1 VAVSERR
8 PDERAEQER
17 ETPLTREVQ
26 ARAAAEAAERRMQFL
41 AEASELLHSSLDVK
55 ETFGALVRLIVPKL
69 ASCCVIDLVDES
81 GRVGRVHRAHSAH
94 ADPAKAGAVARL
106 REYPSAQ
113 SRYLTRRAIDE
124 GTSELVPLVT
134 ADFLRSIAEDDEHLL
149 ALRALDP
156 RSIVIVPMRARDRS
170 LGAMLLCRDAP
181 SPPYD
186 DGDVAL
192 AEQLALR
199 AASAL
204 DNARHY
210 ETARR
215 AIRARDD
222 VLGVVSHDLRR
233 PLAAISMCATS
244 LLAEGFADET
254 RTRGALQTIQQSAHW
269 AQRLIQDLLD
279 VSAIGA
285 GGLSI
290 ERRAEDPVIL
300 VMRAA
305 MLHEQLAADRG
316 LSLLTELPESLP
328 RVHADGDRILQALSN
343 LIGNA
348 CRFTPRRGTVRVGA
362 ETRGEMVRFYVSDDG
377 PGVPAD
383 DAPHVFDRYWTAR
396 RAGGSRGTG
405 VGLAIVRGIA
415 EAHGGRA
422 WLEPARTSGATFSIA
437 VPVAPDAVR

>member
-1 VAVSERR
+1 M
-8 PDERAEQER
+8 ER
-17 ETPLTREVQ
+17 ETLLKREVQ
-26 ARAAAEAAERRMQFL
+26 ARAVAEAAERRMKFL
-41 AEASELLHSSLDVK
+41 TEASDLLHSSLDVK
-55 ETFGALVRLIVPKL
+55 ETFAALVRLIVPRL
-69 ASCCVIDLVDES
+69 ASCCVIDLIDES
-81 GRVGRVHRAHSAH
+81 GRVHRAHSAH
-94 ADPAKAGAVARL
+94 ADSAKAGTVERL

-124 GTSELVPLVT
+124 GTSELVPHVSEG
-134 ADFLRSIAEDDEHLL
+134 FLRSIAETDEHFQT
-149 ALRALDP
+149 LRALDP
-156 RSIVIVPMRARDRS
+156 RSIVIVPLRARARA

-186 DGDVAL
+186 EGDVAL

-210 ETARR
+210 ESARR
-215 AIRARDD
+215 AIRARDE
-222 VLGVVSHDLRR
+222 VLGVVSHDLRS

-244 LLAEGFADET
+244 LLAEGFADEA
-254 RTRGALQTIQQSAHW
+254 RDRGALHTIQQSAHW

-279 VSAIGA
+279 VSAIEA

-305 MLHEQLAADRG
+305 MLHEELATSRG
-316 LSLLTELPESLP
+316 LSLVTELPESLP
-328 RVHADGDRILQALSN
+328 RVHADGDRIVQALSN

-362 ETRGEMVRFYVSDDG
+362 EARGDMVRFYVRDDG
-377 PGVPAD
+377 PGVPAE

-415 EAHGGRA
+415 DAHGGRA
-422 WLEPARTSGATFSIA
+422 WLEPARASGATFSLA
-437 VPVAPDAVR
+437 LPVAPDAAG